1 MVQSLVLWFL
11 LTLTLLVA
19 LAGAAIAVFSWQL
32 NRANRVA
39 PDVETLAPM
48 LWLWTPTQP
57 ARLHRRLRTAV
68 APVHDN
74 VPKPVKKR
82 PLKRPSQP
90 PGPASPTAE
99 LSRTLVDQAVTLD
112 QWIVNASRLPR
123 PQRRVQMRS
132 LQPQVVEVERLSARI
147 VHHQRRVAAEATI
160 PGAPVSS
167 PPAVLADLSHQLD
180 LLDAAHHELQAIEQ
194 ANGLLD
200 PDELM
205 RRTAPPRHAMP
216 VGQPPPPQGR
226 PVHAAPPPHAVPA
239 PPPVGAPRPVP
250 APQPSPPRATSPGTP
265 AAG

>member
-1 MVQSLVLWFL
+1 VLHDLVLWFL

-48 LWLWTPTQP
+48 VWLWTPTQP
-57 ARLHRRLRTAV
+57 ARMHRRLRAAV

-82 PLKRPSQP
+82 PLKRPTQP
-90 PGPASPTAE
+90 PPSSPTAD

-112 QWIVNASRLPR
+112 QWIVNAARMPR

-132 LQPQVVEVERLSARI
+132 LQPQVIEVERLSARI
-147 VHHQRRVAAEATI
+147 VQHQRRVAAEATI
-160 PGAPVSS
+160 PGAPVAT

-205 RRTAPPRHAMP
+205 RRTAPPRQAMP
-216 VGQPPPPQGR
+216 AGQPPPPQGR
-226 PVHAAPPPHAVPA
+226 PVHVAPPQPA
-239 PPPVGAPRPVP
+239 PAPRPVP
-250 APQPSPPRATSPGTP
+250 ASQPSPPRTSSPGTP
-265 AAG
+265 TAG